1 MANKF
6 VENNFVSI
14 KLDQQIVVAS
24 IKLDLVDLKIAKESV
39 NERIAMLGNVSYPLL
54 INIKSVKTVTK
65 EARDFLASEEG
76 CKGVKAAS
84 ILIDSVIGSMI
95 GNFFIRISKPLVPT
109 RLFTNEEEAKK
120 WLSRFSS

>member
-1 MANKF
+1 MVRLENEYAI
-6 VENNFVSI
+6 VELSNGIIVGTLKPDI
-14 KLDQQIVVAS
+14 VDKL
-24 IKLDLVDLKIAKESV
+24 IAQKAVISRLELSH
-39 NERIAMLGNVSYPLL
+39 GKSFPFL

-76 CKGVKAAS
+76 CKGVTAAS

-109 RLFTNEEEAKK
+109 RLFTNEEDAKK
-120 WLSRFSS
+120 WLFKFSS